1 MKTKTD
7 KKKDKGGKKKQT
19 ATTKPGPR
27 PGTKA
32 EKIIALKVKHPTMT
46 EREIAEQVECA
57 KTNVHETL
65 ERYGI
70 KPEKIETYR
79 KNRADIFAGLQD
91 RIFSKLTDVALE
103 KTPAIQLVTAA
114 SILYDKERLERGQAN
129 QITSIQSVSVETKA
143 TLDELR
149 SLKMNLSEFST
160 TKQND
165 PKSDVSEVIDVTPES
180 DDLEISD

>member
-1 MKTKTD
+1 MKTKPD
-7 KKKDKGGKKKQT
+7 KKKDKDGKKKQT

-32 EKIIALKVKHPTMT
+32 EKIVALKVKHPTMT
-46 EREIAEQVECA
+46 EREIAERVECA

-149 SLKMNLSEFST
+149 ALKFDLSEAQYI
-160 TKQND
+160 KQND

-180 DDLEISD
+180 DDLEISG